1 MPSVWWRG
9 VAWGKRSMIAHLARR
24 APLAARSMFGAALL
38 LAGTGQVA
46 HQDLASLLVNQPG
59 VAERARAF
67 ALSNSFSTLRTATF
81 SLPNP
86 LGIAIPRLPVPDH
99 FAIINASLP
108 SAFRAAPEAA
118 PAKSSPLTV
127 HRSGKGD
134 RLVPTPVMPAGHVDP
149 VRAGPAARTVSREDT
164 GLSVVDVEPYN
175 EGAGFAGT
183 IARNIDP
190 VPGAGSL
197 VRLPRL
203 FFGADPIELPPLAFE
218 HSPPS
223 PVARLQLAS
232 LSGSAIDASTSVAP
246 KGIVTGDGA
255 TPKSPAEHLGLS
267 GRTRAKAEKC
277 LADAVY
283 FESRSEVER
292 GQIAVAQV
300 VVNRVFSGY
309 YPEDVCETV
318 YQNAHRHLACQFTF
332 ACEGKK
338 LVVNDQP
345 AWTRATR
352 IARDM
357 LDGKLWLNDVGK
369 ATHYHANWVK
379 PAWVREMRTLQRI
392 GVHTFYRP
400 RKWEEAERALVAGG

>member
-1 MPSVWWRG
+1 
-9 VAWGKRSMIAHLARR
+9 MIAHLARR
-24 APLAARSMFGAALL
+24 APLAARSMFGVALL
-38 LAGTGQVA
+38 LAGTERA
-46 HQDLASLLVNQPG
+46 AYQDLASLLVNQPG

-81 SLPNP
+81 SLPSP
-86 LGIAIPRLPVPDH
+86 LGMAIPRLPVPDH

-108 SAFRAAPEAA
+108 SAFRSAPEAA
-118 PAKSSPLTV
+118 PAKAESLTLNRSS
-127 HRSGKGD
+127 KGD
-134 RLVPTPVMPAGHVDP
+134 RLVPTRSMPAEHVDP
-149 VRAGPAARTVSREDT
+149 VRAAPAAAVARREDSE
-164 GLSVVDVEPYN
+164 LSVVDVEPY
-175 EGAGFAGT
+175 EDSAGFAGT

-203 FFGADPIELPPLAFE
+203 FFGADAIELPPLAFE
-218 HSPPS
+218 HAAPS

-232 LSGSAIDASTSVAP
+232 LSGSAIEVATSVAP

-255 TPKSPAEHLGLS
+255 TPKSPAERLGLS

-283 FESRSEVER
+283 FESRGEAER

-309 YPEDVCETV
+309 YPEDVCDTV

-338 LVVNDQP
+338 LVVTDQS
-345 AWTRATR
+345 AWARATW

-379 PAWVREMRTLQRI
+379 PAWVSEMRTLQKI
-392 GVHTFYRP
+392 GVHIFYRP